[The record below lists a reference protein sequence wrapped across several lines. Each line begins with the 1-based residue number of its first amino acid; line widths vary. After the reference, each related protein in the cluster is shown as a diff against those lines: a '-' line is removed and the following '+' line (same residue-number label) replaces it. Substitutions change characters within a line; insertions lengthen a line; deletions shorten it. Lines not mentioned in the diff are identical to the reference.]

1 MSKLEK
7 LYSIIENSRDV
18 GVKLPKGVL
27 QQVEELEEGII
38 EEVKPHEPTKHI
50 ENETKTKDRRRQA

>member
-1 MSKLEK
+1 MTKLEK

-27 QQVEELEEGII
+27 QQVEALGFAACNQRDARTGGRY
-38 EEVKPHEPTKHI
+38 HQGRDSSCT
-50 ENETKTKDRRRQA
+50 Q